1 MVNMPDMDNF
11 RTPEDL
17 FKGDAKKEIEK
28 FKKQYGKFV
37 PVVIAVILIL
47 FAFKGLIYSIGPDE
61 VGVVQRFG
69 KYVRSTEPGLHVKL
83 PFGIEKVTPVK
94 VKKIFKDEFGFR
106 TLRAGVISQYASRQ
120 YLDESL
126 MLTGDLNILDIRW
139 IVQFKVKD
147 PVKLLFKTR
156 NPQDN
161 VRDMS
166 EVVMRRLCGDYTV
179 DEVLTTKRQEIADKA
194 QVELQELLDKYQT
207 GIQVVTVKLLDVNPP
222 DEVKPAFN
230 EVNEAKQER
239 EKMINEAWEAYN
251 KTIPKAKG
259 EAERT
264 IRQSEGYKLDK
275 INRAKGE
282 AERFLVTWEE
292 YKKAPDITKKR
303 LYLETMSEVIPKAKE
318 KFVIDSDQKSILPF
332 LSLGGKGGAK

>member
-106 TLRAGVISQYASRQ
+106 TLRAGVISQYASRK
-120 YLDESL
+120 YLEESL